1 MSTVSS
7 TKYGLIPGS
16 PMRVKDN
23 IQLNCHV
30 LNVHIC
36 LTRHLNEDLNSW
48 RRNYR
53 KFGAIKDNIPIVWK
67 SGFHRFVL

>member
-23 IQLNCHV
+23 IQLNYHV
-30 LNVHIC
+30 FNVHIC
-36 LTRHLNEDLNSW
+36 LTRHLNEDLNS
-48 RRNYR
+48 
-53 KFGAIKDNIPIVWK
+53 
-67 SGFHRFVL
+67 